1 MGGNS
6 TVIDGT
12 VVKGLGEGAFFMS
25 MEHYKKEIKN
35 KLGFDAYP
43 GTLNIKIN
51 KNQSNTLKENN
62 PIKINGFEN
71 EEKKFGG
78 VRCYKAK
85 IENVEGAI
93 IIPDINKH
101 KKNIIEFISKKHIKS
116 ELNVKNGDKIKIELI
131 K

>member
-6 TVIDGT
+6 KIIDGT

-43 GTLNIKIN
+43 GTLNIRIN
-51 KNQSNTLKENN
+51 KDQLKILNN
-62 PIKINGFEN
+62 PMKIDGFEN
-71 EEKKFGG
+71 EGKKFGG
-78 VRCYKAK
+78 ASCYKAK
-85 IENVEGAI
+85 IKNVVGSI

-101 KKNIIEFISKKHIKS
+101 KEDIIEFISNKHIKS
-116 ELNVKNGDKIKIELI
+116 ELNVKNGDKVTIELI
-131 K
+131 